1 MENVTPGHC
10 TGEPTFA
17 ALKQAFGDHLSM
29 PGWARRSRLDR
40 VRAPRKD
47 AVEHQRSMPTISH
60 LPQASCSRK
69 THSGSLR
76 GEGSLPKQKLTG
88 ADKVIE

>member
-1 MENVTPGHC
+1 MITI
-10 TGEPTFA
+10 
-17 ALKQAFGDHLSM
+17 SM
-29 PGWARRSRLDR
+29 LAWARLSRLDR

-47 AVEHQRSMPTISH
+47 AVKHLRSMPTISSSIAGW
-60 LPQASCSRK
+60 LLAK

-76 GEGSLPKQKLTG
+76 GEGSLPKQKLTC